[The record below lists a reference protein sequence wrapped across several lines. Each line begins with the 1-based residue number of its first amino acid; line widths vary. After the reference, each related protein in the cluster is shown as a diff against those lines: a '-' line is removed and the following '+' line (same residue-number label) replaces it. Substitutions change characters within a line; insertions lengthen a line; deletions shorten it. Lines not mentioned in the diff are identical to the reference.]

1 MNKILN
7 ADAAGPAMQRVYEN
21 SHIALAAL
29 PLAAPFLK
37 EGSAPYQGLDLAL
50 GVAIPV
56 HSHIAINSVV
66 SDYVPKGFKGTT
78 RWVMLGTTGIA
89 LAGLLKL
96 NIQGPGII
104 ATVKQLWKKE
114 QPKVIA

>member
-1 MNKILN
+1 MGACTGDCNTLSS
-7 ADAAGPAMQRVYEN
+7 GR
-21 SHIALAAL
+21 
-29 PLAAPFLK
+29 
-37 EGSAPYQGLDLAL
+37 GLCA
-50 GVAIPV
+50 
-56 HSHIAINSVV
+56 
-66 SDYVPKGFKGTT
+66 GTT

-96 NIQGPGII
+96 NLQGPGVI